1 MFKNKFVN
9 SALLS
14 LLAISSIA
22 PGMVMAEEQAEGGN
36 ESTVAVTEI
45 IQHKTEEVKNEG
57 VMEILGIKIYLDKAP
72 ETYRSKYFKDGLEG
86 LETVFNDMCKKYS
99 VDPDLALAVSLTET
113 SMGTNDKCTKNYNY
127 GIPDTSEEPI
137 VFESKAEGV
146 EEFIHYLAI
155 TPEEVLSTLPENA
168 ATAAVATPE
177 ATPEANPIL
186 LPAVDKDKKKEEKAK
201 NDMVDT
207 VEEISFKYQTVGF
220 SEMVSKIMEN
230 IRADA

>member
-14 LLAISSIA
+14 LLALSSIT
-22 PGMVMAEEQAEGGN
+22 PGIAMAEEQAKEDSN
-36 ESTVAVTEI
+36 TVAVTDL

-57 VMEILGIKIYLDKAP
+57 VMEILGIKIYLNKAP

-86 LETVFNDMCKKYS
+86 LETVFNDMCKKYN
-99 VDPDLALAVSLTET
+99 VDPDLALAVSLAET

-127 GIPDTSEEPI
+127 GIPDTVEEPI
-137 VFESKAEGV
+137 VFETKAEGV

-155 TPEEVLSTLPENA
+155 TPEEILSALPETEA
-168 ATAAVATPE
+168 AAAATPE
-177 ATPEANPIL
+177 ASPETNPIL
-186 LPAVDKDKKKEEKAK
+186 LPAVDKDKEKEEKK
-201 NDMVDT
+201 DNGMVDM
-207 VEEISFKYQTVGF
+207 VEEISYKYQTVGF
-220 SEMVSKIMEN
+220 SQMVSKIMEN